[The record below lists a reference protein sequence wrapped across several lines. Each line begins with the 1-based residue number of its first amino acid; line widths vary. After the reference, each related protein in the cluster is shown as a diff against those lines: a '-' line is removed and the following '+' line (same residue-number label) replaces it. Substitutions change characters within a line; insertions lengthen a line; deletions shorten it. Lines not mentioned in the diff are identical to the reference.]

1 MYINSYQ
8 SYLFNAWLSKRIEIS
23 KLIDAF
29 EPKEIYEKL
38 NLDLE
43 LVKQMKKQEH
53 PFKIIPGELM
63 SHYPYGKIFTIDE
76 LEEEAQKFNLRD
88 RVPTGLLAGKR
99 VKNSVDL
106 AYLYEQDFDK
116 KIPENGAR
124 RFAWIFPDEIQSEYK
139 EDKNWFELSFTLPKG
154 SYATE
159 LIAELT
165 H

>member
-1 MYINSYQ
+1 
-8 SYLFNAWLSKRIEIS
+8 
-23 KLIDAF
+23 
-29 EPKEIYEKL
+29 
-38 NLDLE
+38 
-43 LVKQMKKQEH
+43 
-53 PFKIIPGELM
+53 M

-99 VKNSVDL
+99 VMNSVDI
-106 AYLYEQDFDK
+106 AYSYEEEFDK

-124 RFAWIFPDEIQSEYK
+124 RFAWIFADEIESEYK

-159 LIAELT
+159 LISELT
-165 H
+165 HLDLSNT